1 MSTHPLP
8 SQTVAHIDG
17 ASRGNPGPA
26 AYGVVLQ
33 TEDGQTL
40 KALSKNLGQATNNV
54 AEYHALLAALE
65 FALEH
70 HVPRLKVFSDSELL
84 VRQVQG
90 YYKVRSADLKP
101 LHERA
106 RNAIARLEAF
116 SIQHVPR
123 AENRE
128 ADRLANQALDGAEKK
143 STRESTEP
151 RSGEPACEPLR
162 VRATYREGVLKPER
176 QLPLAEGE
184 DVELEIRRK
193 K

>member
-8 SQTVAHIDG
+8 SQIVAHIDG

-33 TEDGQTL
+33 TEDGRTL

-90 YYKVRSADLKP
+90 YYKVKSADLRP

-106 RNAIARLEAF
+106 RNAIAPLEAF

-128 ADRLANQALDGAEKK
+128 ADRLANLALDGAEKK
-143 STRESTEP
+143 SKKESTQP
-151 RSGEPACEPLR
+151 PGGEPLR
-162 VRATYREGVLKPER
+162 TRATYREGVLNVQQ
-176 QLPLAEGE
+176 QLPLTEGE
-184 DVELEIRRK
+184 EVEIEIRRK